1 MMIRR
6 QKHKKKA
13 LHAPH
18 AKSDI
23 NVTPLIDIV
32 LVLLIVF
39 IVMVPGLS
47 KALPVV
53 VPQIIKTDK
62 PTPPDPKNPPLVLTI
77 MPTGDGKTYE
87 FTLQSD
93 KIELGDIASKLCPV
107 VQLQPAGMRKV
118 FLKVDE
124 DAPYQVVVR
133 VLDQVRVASE
143 RAKKETAAK
152 PEWAGFDGGDTK
164 VAVSLKKKS

>member
-1 MMIRR
+1 MDAGGP
-6 QKHKKKA
+6 KGK
-13 LHAPH
+13 

-53 VPQIIKTDK
+53 VPQVIKTEVPPPVDK
-62 PTPPDPKNPPLVLTI
+62 INPPVVVTLDDKGNL
-77 MPTGDGKTYE
+77 
-87 FTLQSD
+87 FLQSD
-93 KIELGDIASKLCPV
+93 NIDLADLAGKLSDT
-107 VQLQPAGMRKV
+107 VQLQPAGMRKI
-118 FLKVDE
+118 FLKIDE
-124 DAPYQVVVR
+124 EQPWQLAVN
-133 VLDQVRVASE
+133 VLDQVRVASD

-152 PEWAGFDGGDTK
+152 PEWAGMDGGDIK
-164 VAVSLKKKS
+164 VAIALKTRNP

>member
-1 MMIRR
+1 MDAGGP
-6 QKHKKKA
+6 KGT
-13 LHAPH
+13 

-53 VPQIIKTDK
+53 VPQVIKTN
-62 PTPPDPKNPPLVLTI
+62 TPPPVDLKNPPVVVTI
-77 MPTGDGKTYE
+77 DEKGE
-87 FTLQSD
+87 LFLQSD
-93 KIELGDIASKLCPV
+93 KIALGDLAPKLSAT
-107 VQLQPAGMRKV
+107 VQLQPAGMRKI

-124 DAPYQVVVR
+124 DQVWQLAVN
-133 VLDQVRVASE
+133 VLDQIRVASD
-143 RAKKETAAK
+143 RAKRETAAK
-152 PEWAGFDGGDTK
+152 PEWAGMDGGDIK
-164 VAVSLKKKS
+164 VAVALKKAKA

>member
-1 MMIRR
+1 MSGG
-6 QKHKKKA
+6 KS
-13 LHAPH
+13 H

-53 VPQIIKTDK
+53 VPQVVKTNEPPK
-62 PTPPDPKNPPLVLTI
+62 PDPKNPPVVLEI
-77 MPTGDGKTYE
+77 EPKNQQEYKIS
-87 FTLQSD
+87 LQGEEIQLADISD
-93 KIELGDIASKLCPV
+93 KLAPV
-107 VQLQPAGMRKV
+107 VQLQPAGMRKI

-124 DAPYQVVVR
+124 EVVYQVAVN
-133 VLDQVRVASE
+133 VLDQVRRASE
-143 RAKKETAAK
+143 RAKLETAKK
-152 PEWAGFDGGDTK
+152 PEFGGMDGGDVK
-164 VAVSLKKKS
+164 VTISLKKKPGAA